1 MATNKFYSDA
11 TSRVDQLI
19 QDYYGSE
26 QNLMKS
32 LEFQPIDVA
41 SNAGVF
47 NSKLEG
53 FFARRR
59 AAQNKGY
66 LTKRTRVQP
75 GEQFIKRDTD
85 GRNIV
90 KSFKIRTIYDMM
102 RVDYPHIYS
111 DDMLNAITKADA
123 PYLSSTTA
131 MYNAVHGAEAVHQI
145 IQEDNVRRLLPKVPY
160 LRGGVRFI
168 TAAGT
173 TSGVGIAENAAVP
186 DTVKATLANV
196 DYGIK
201 ERSYSFNVS
210 ARMEFL
216 SMLED
221 DAWSQGGGA
230 FAAARY
236 FAQLEFNKT
245 LNRELTTNVTTL
257 AGNNFESIDR
267 VVSSYAEVNSC
278 GDIDANDSDI
288 YGINRDA
295 GATYAD
301 AYVNHNSNTDR
312 DLTLDL
318 CKDVLENVQPNW
330 GGPEVGGQPGNYEN
344 KIWLTGY
351 DTKNVIEQIFEEQ
364 NTYRNNGMRVS
375 VGMNGVQT
383 LPYGSEA
390 GMLVNTLYGIPLFV
404 SDDVPASGAISNLYL
419 LDLNHLKMGVG
430 IPPMYFEAG
439 FSKGTVGELD
449 AFQNL
454 GIYYEMGE
462 LLATRFNV
470 HGKIR
475 DLQA

>member
-1 MATNKFYSDA
+1 MATNEFYSDA
-11 TSRVDQLI
+11 TSRVDQMI

-59 AAQNKGY
+59 AAQNQGY

-75 GEQFIKRDTD
+75 GEQFIKRDAD

-123 PYLSSTTA
+123 PYLSSSTA

-186 DTVKATLANV
+186 DTVSATLANV

-230 FAAARY
+230 FAAAR
-236 FAQLEFNKT
+236 L
-245 LNRELTTNVTTL
+245 V
-257 AGNNFESIDR
+257 
-267 VVSSYAEVNSC
+267 
-278 GDIDANDSDI
+278 
-288 YGINRDA
+288 
-295 GATYAD
+295 
-301 AYVNHNSNTDR
+301 
-312 DLTLDL
+312 
-318 CKDVLENVQPNW
+318 
-330 GGPEVGGQPGNYEN
+330 
-344 KIWLTGY
+344 
-351 DTKNVIEQIFEEQ
+351 DTC
-364 NTYRNNGMRVS
+364 
-375 VGMNGVQT
+375 
-383 LPYGSEA
+383 P
-390 GMLVNTLYGIPLFV
+390 
-404 SDDVPASGAISNLYL
+404 
-419 LDLNHLKMGVG
+419 
-430 IPPMYFEAG
+430 
-439 FSKGTVGELD
+439 GELRTTHRS
-449 AFQNL
+449 
-454 GIYYEMGE
+454 G
-462 LLATRFNV
+462 LAQRQSPARRRQRISHLSAAPRIGGRPLRASRGHRGVACDSRSADRSRERPRHRTATLCRSSNEPAARPPPRRSN
-470 HGKIR
+470 GR
-475 DLQA
+475 RSGQ

>member
-1 MATNKFYSDA
+1 MATNEFYSDA
-11 TSRVDQLI
+11 TSRVDQMI

-59 AAQNKGY
+59 AAQNQGY

-75 GEQFIKRDTD
+75 GEQFIKRDGD

-123 PYLSSTTA
+123 PYLSSSTA

-186 DTVKATLANV
+186 DTVSATLANV

-278 GDIDANDSDI
+278 GDVDANDSDI

-351 DTKNVIEQIFEEQ
+351 DTKNVIEQRTE
-364 NTYRNNGMRVS
+364 R
-375 VGMNGVQT
+375 
-383 LPYGSEA
+383 
-390 GMLVNTLYGIPLFV
+390 
-404 SDDVPASGAISNLYL
+404 
-419 LDLNHLKMGVG
+419 
-430 IPPMYFEAG
+430 
-439 FSKGTVGELD
+439 
-449 AFQNL
+449 
-454 GIYYEMGE
+454 
-462 LLATRFNV
+462 
-470 HGKIR
+470 
-475 DLQA
+475 